1 MALIKCK
8 ECSNEMSDSAPVCPN
23 CGRPNSNAAPE
34 KRPVSALLGVGIL
47 FIPFI
52 FSWFTLREGHSV
64 LARTLSFSWLFLF
77 VVMIGAQDGTENR
90 VASTSGSVS
99 TEARQVNSKSNEA
112 TPDLEVKSQ
121 GNIDP
126 PSRSILHRLFNP
138 DYPTQHPD
146 EYPVSNATYSD
157 VTSKTGCESKYSDAK
172 KSDIFDSDYKNH
184 WLTWKGTV
192 ELADA
197 SSASLNL
204 DGKGIQDLKVEFSNS
219 NAGYNLNKGSVITVK
234 FLMKTSGGCILPYS
248 GTDGKIM

>member
-1 MALIKCK
+1 MKKYI
-8 ECSNEMSDSAPVCPN
+8 E
-23 CGRPNSNAAPE
+23 APE
-34 KRPVSALLGVGIL
+34 KRTVSALLGAGIL

-52 FSWFTLREGHSV
+52 FSWFTLRKGHSV
-64 LARTLSFSWLFLF
+64 LARILSFSWLVLI
-77 VVMIGAQDGTENR
+77 VVIAGAQDDTENR
-90 VASTSGSVS
+90 VASTSGNAS

-126 PSRSILHRLFNP
+126 PSRSVLHRLFNP

-146 EYPVSNATYSD
+146 EYPVSNATYWD

-234 FLMKTSGGCILPYS
+234 FLMKTSGGCILPYG
-248 GTDGKIM
+248 GTDGKIMQHHY